1 MPLNESYS
9 YYIVQKTINKDRK
22 ITKKYPKGQSLSDIG
37 TEGKFSTMFDRVRV
51 CTLCFRIYKELEN
64 YYFKELRRNMSGSQV
79 GNGGSNENMEGEDTE
94 RLMNR
99 EVKNDKDES
108 DPRQKVDRALNGL
121 FSQVKKN
128 MDKFSDMTRTGSA
141 GNIKLDKGLLFKT
154 LDPKSLNKPLTEANS
169 EPKLG
174 GLNSGKSNKKS
185 ETKLPPIVKK
195 SQGGNV
201 NSSSMKV

>member
-22 ITKKYPKGQSLSDIG
+22 ITKKYPKGLSLSDVG
-37 TEGKFSTMFDRVRV
+37 TDGKFSTMFDRVRV

-108 DPRQKVDRALNGL
+108 DPR
-121 FSQVKKN
+121 
-128 MDKFSDMTRTGSA
+128 
-141 GNIKLDKGLLFKT
+141 
-154 LDPKSLNKPLTEANS
+154 
-169 EPKLG
+169 
-174 GLNSGKSNKKS
+174 
-185 ETKLPPIVKK
+185 
-195 SQGGNV
+195 
-201 NSSSMKV
+201 